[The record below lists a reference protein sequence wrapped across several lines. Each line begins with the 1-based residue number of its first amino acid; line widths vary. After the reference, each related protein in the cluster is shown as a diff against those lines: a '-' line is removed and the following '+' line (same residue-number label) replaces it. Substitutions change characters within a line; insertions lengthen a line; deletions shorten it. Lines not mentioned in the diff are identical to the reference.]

1 MRVCVC
7 WMGIMGCYTAVWP
20 FLTGFFRILQFHI
33 ARFFLNNAIL
43 NIFYATYIILLILST
58 ILAQNTMNLFISNL
72 CKNVILGNNFP
83 HYVRTFCT
91 YRYILSNHLKTFSDN
106 DDNGLYHLLE
116 EQVFTFEFHPTFS
129 PKNFCF
135 KVFHLPILEC
145 LLFEN
150 ATEISFMVRR
160 IFFSQEA
167 RSVDLLLHNTHK
179 RIHKPVGTFSYILDF
194 QKQ

>member
-1 MRVCVC
+1 
-7 WMGIMGCYTAVWP
+7 MGIMGCYTAVWP

-72 CKNVILGNNFP
+72 CKSVILGNNFP
-83 HYVRTFCT
+83 HYVRTLCT
-91 YRYILSNHLKTFSDN
+91 YRYILLNHLKTFSDN

-135 KVFHLPILEC
+135 KVFHLPILSRM
-145 LLFEN
+145 FN
-150 ATEISFMVRR
+150 VRKCYGNQFYGEKNF
-160 IFFSQEA
+160 FFS
-167 RSVDLLLHNTHK
+167 RSK
-179 RIHKPVGTFSYILDF
+179 IC
-194 QKQ
+194 